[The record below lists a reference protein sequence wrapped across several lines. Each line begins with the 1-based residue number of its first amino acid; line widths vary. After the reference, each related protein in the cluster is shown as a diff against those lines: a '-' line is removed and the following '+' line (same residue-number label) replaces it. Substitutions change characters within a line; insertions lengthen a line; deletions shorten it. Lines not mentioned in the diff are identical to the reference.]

1 MSDDRDPILREF
13 DVWNA
18 AIQTGDPDK
27 VVGLYATNAVLVP
40 TLSND
45 VRTSHDEI
53 RHYFVEFLGKDPR
66 AQLDESHV
74 RLYGDVAINSG
85 IYSFFF
91 GGSGVPT
98 QARYSFVYLRS
109 GNGWLI
115 IEHHSSLLYKE
126 LLARGENFEKL
137 RTESYKN

>member
-1 MSDDRDPILREF
+1 MDEILKLFEA
-13 DVWNA
+13 WNA

-27 VVGLYATNAVLVP
+27 VVALYATDAVLVP

-53 RHYFVEFLGKDPR
+53 RHYFVEFLAKNPKSR
-66 AQLDESHV
+66 LDESYV
-74 RLYGDVAINSG
+74 RIYDDVAINSG

-91 GGSGVPT
+91 GGSPTPT
-98 QARYSFVYLRS
+98 QARYSYAYRRDKS
-109 GNGWLI
+109 GWLI

-126 LLARGENFEKL
+126 LTDRNENFEKL
-137 RTESYKN
+137 RTESFKK